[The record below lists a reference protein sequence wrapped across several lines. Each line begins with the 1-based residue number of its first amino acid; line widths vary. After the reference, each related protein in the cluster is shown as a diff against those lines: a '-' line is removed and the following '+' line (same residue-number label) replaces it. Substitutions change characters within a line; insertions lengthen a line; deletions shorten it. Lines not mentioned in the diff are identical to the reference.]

1 MASLYE
7 LSAGY
12 QTLLDAY
19 DAAETDE
26 EREDILAILAE
37 TEGDIQ
43 AKAENYAKVIRMKE
57 EESKAFKAEADRLT
71 KRRQAA
77 ENMVA
82 RLKSTLLDAMKMTDT
97 MEIVTSIGKWRV
109 QMNPVSCEVVDIDKV
124 PMMYHVKHEDTVDK
138 KTLIQ
143 HYKLTGELVDGV
155 AFTQEQGVR
164 FR

>member
-37 TEGDIQ
+37 TDGNISD
-43 AKAENYAKVIRMKE
+43 KAESYAKVIRMKE
-57 EESKAFKAEADRLT
+57 EEAKAFKAEADRLT

-77 ENMVA
+77 ENMVT
-82 RLKSTLLDAMKMTDT
+82 RLKAAMLDAMKLTNT
-97 MEIVTSIGKWRV
+97 AEIVTSIGKWRV
-109 QMNPVSCEVVDIDKV
+109 QMNPVSCEVTDIDKV
-124 PMMYHVKHEDTVDK
+124 PMMYRIRHEDTVDK

-143 HYKLTGELVDGV
+143 HYKLTGELVDGIM
-155 AFTQEQGVR
+155 FTQEQGVR